1 MASQKT
7 INILDNRFGDL
18 AYFVE
23 KTKVYESIYNG
34 DKWEARESPCGMFL
48 GKQLGD
54 LKKMS
59 SKPVKDI
66 VADSDGNLLIF
77 SKGIDSDSDLYGDD
91 SYIFKLNEI
100 EKDNKYRLSTGNVM
114 GFICVNGLQINIR
127 SRFAQND
134 ENDFFLQHMLRKVLH
149 LNLFDWKLDKS
160 EHPIFD
166 LTAILFPH
174 YLKSAWRKGVF
185 KKYRTYQHNDANI
198 RGVIDVNRH
207 IQKNIP
213 FMGKVAYNTR
223 EHSVDNDVTQLVRH
237 TIEFLRHHSSFN
249 GILACDNDTKQ
260 AVMDICQA
268 TPTFNQ
274 KERQMII
281 NKNIRPVSHPY
292 FHEYAQL
299 QNVCRMI
306 LMHDR
311 LSYGKENNGKQEIYG
326 VLFDGAWLWEEYIAI
341 VLKERFDHYT
351 SKNSDFKLFKQG
363 IKIVPDYI
371 SRDGKSVADAKYI
384 PLDRYKFADRDR
396 NMEIYYKTIVYMHR
410 FGTKEGYLF
419 YPVAVESENEVRE
432 DLEIIDT
439 DSTIH
444 QIGLKIP
451 MVNGNFSDFKD
462 KMKDAEYDFIMS
474 VNKF

>member
-1 MASQKT
+1 MASKKT
-7 INILDNRFGDL
+7 INLLDNRFGDL
-18 AYFVE
+18 AY
-23 KTKVYESIYNG
+23 TI
-34 DKWEARESPCGMFL
+34 
-48 GKQLGD
+48 
-54 LKKMS
+54 
-59 SKPVKDI
+59 
-66 VADSDGNLLIF
+66 
-77 SKGIDSDSDLYGDD
+77 
-91 SYIFKLNEI
+91 
-100 EKDNKYRLSTGNVM
+100 KDNKILPSSDLIKEQEFGKSNIKALQEIANKPLPLLMSEMAANGSNNNLLLFKEFFVGDDELDKNENPIIELANLSSDEYRLSTGNIM
-114 GFICVNGLQINIR
+114 GFICVDGLQINIR

-134 ENDFFLQHMLRKVLH
+134 DNDFFLQYMLSKVLH

-160 EHPIFD
+160 KHPILD

-326 VLFDGAWLWEEYIAI
+326 VLFDGAWLWEEYMAI
-341 VLKERFDHYT
+341 VLKESFDHYT

-419 YPVAVESENEVRE
+419 YPVAAESENEVSE
-432 DLEIIDT
+432 EYEIIGT

-451 MVNGNFSDFKD
+451 IVNGNFSNFKD
-462 KMKDAEYDFIMS
+462 KMTNAESDFIMS
-474 VNKF
+474 VCK